1 MYEPLYEPLS
11 FFLSFFLFFLVIHS
25 IQFFLSW
32 VWRACIKR
40 VHIDTCRCRR
50 IANQAL
56 FTKLHSIIYMYVLS
70 FVLCSMFCRF
80 NVHNMFI
87 FFVIKLD
94 FFLFNG
100 HFIQTFQLHKK
111 PNCVRSKMGSSLLH
125 VILVIVL
132 FELSTENPV
141 STKTGK
147 RLLNLW
153 HC

>member
-11 FFLSFFLFFLVIHS
+11 FFLSFFLFFLAIHS

-40 VHIDTCRCRR
+40 VHIDTCRR
-50 IANQAL
+50 IANQSL

-100 HFIQTFQLHKK
+100 HFIQTYQLHKK
-111 PNCVRSKMGSSLLH
+111 PTVSDRKWARHCYTWYWSACYLNCQQKIR
-125 VILVIVL
+125 
-132 FELSTENPV
+132 
-141 STKTGK
+141 
-147 RLLNLW
+147 
-153 HC
+153 

>member
-1 MYEPLYEPLS
+1 MTNKKVYEPLYEPLS
-11 FFLSFFLFFLVIHS
+11 FFLFFFKLFHS

-40 VHIDTCRCRR
+40 VHIDTCRR
-50 IANQAL
+50 IANQSL

-94 FFLFNG
+94 FFYSMGILYR
-100 HFIQTFQLHKK
+100 HFRFIKK

-125 VILVIVL
+125 VILVSVL

-153 HC
+153 PC